1 MEMQPIEWSS
11 SFETGNPVIDGQHR
25 ELLACLGEIVALM
38 SRGNGERTYA
48 ECLNFRRLFE
58 AHFSDEERILSKA
71 EFSRLPVH
79 VASHEEIREYLN
91 TLFSTCLEAC
101 RGNCAGPCMPD
112 LASVMIH
119 HFLDGDLDFKSFLQA
134 KGLANGNH

>member
-1 MEMQPIEWSS
+1 MQPIKWRK
-11 SFETGNPVIDGQHR
+11 SFETGNAVIDGQHR
-25 ELLACLGEIVALM
+25 ELVACLGEIMAFTG
-38 SRGNGERTYA
+38 SGKGGKAYA
-48 ECLNFRRLFE
+48 ACQNLRRLFD
-58 AHFSDEERILSKA
+58 AHFTDEESIICKV
-71 EFSRLPVH
+71 EFSRLAVH
-79 VASHEEIREYLN
+79 LASHGELREHLN